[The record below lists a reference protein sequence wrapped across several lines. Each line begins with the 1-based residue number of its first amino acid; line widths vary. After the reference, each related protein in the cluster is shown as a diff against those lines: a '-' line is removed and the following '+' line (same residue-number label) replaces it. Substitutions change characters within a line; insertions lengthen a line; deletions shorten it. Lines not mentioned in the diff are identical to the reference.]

1 VETEG
6 LRFGVVMATFLY
18 GLRHGIDLDHL
29 AAISDIT
36 GSQSKTRRAL
46 FLATVYALGHAA
58 VVLILGTLAIFAGE
72 ALPSGVDRAMEHVV
86 GISLLLLAGYVFYS
100 LIRYG
105 RDFRLRSRWA
115 LLFQAVRR
123 TFRWL
128 KRQAGGAPIEIE
140 HSHAFEH
147 AHHHHGGLLSG
158 SRSAVGGGG
167 VATQTV
173 APRHRHVVA
182 LPDDPFVE
190 YGVPTSMAI
199 GMIHGVGAETP
210 TQILLLVTAAGV
222 GGGPAG
228 FALLAVFIAGLLVSN
243 SAVAA
248 ATAVGFAQ
256 GKRAPAIYLTLAL
269 ITGIASFVMGLLY
282 VAGKA
287 NVLPSIF

>member
-1 VETEG
+1 MEAEG
-6 LRFGVVMATFLY
+6 LRFGVVVAAFLY

-36 GSQSKTRRAL
+36 GSQSRTARAL

-58 VVLILGTLAIFAGE
+58 VVLMLGAIAILAGE
-72 ALPSGVDRAMEHVV
+72 ALPEGVDRAMEHVV

-100 LIRYG
+100 LLRHG
-105 RDFRLRSRWA
+105 RDFRLRSRWM
-115 LLFQAVRR
+115 LLFHAVRR

-128 KRQAGGAPIEIE
+128 KRRTGGHSIEIE
-140 HSHAFEH
+140 HSHRFED
-147 AHHHHGGLLSG
+147 AHHEHGQPSADPAASVG
-158 SRSAVGGGG
+158 SGG
-167 VATQTV
+167 VATHT
-173 APRHRHVVA
+173 ARRHRHVVA
-182 LPDDPFVE
+182 LPEDPFVE

-222 GGGPAG
+222 GGRPAG
-228 FALLAVFIAGLLVSN
+228 FALLGVFIAGLFVSN

-256 GKRAPAIYLTLAL
+256 GRRAPAIYLTLAL
-269 ITGIASFVMGLLY
+269 VTGIASFVMGLLY

-287 NVLPSIF
+287 NVLPSLF